1 MRLMSH
7 RSLTTILLFAWLLLL
22 TASVSASPR
31 NPAAKNTKRTVIAG
45 HGVVLLPGNA
55 PYEAGEGGEQ
65 QEARV
70 IPIVGGTY
78 RVVGTG
84 DDLTVDGVP
93 IEEVDSVPVEE
104 GDGALGPMR
113 PGKAAAIAFA
123 EKAEEILKGQGGR

>member
-1 MRLMSH
+1 MSH
-7 RSLTTILLFAWLLLL
+7 PSLIAILSFAWLLLL

-31 NPAAKNTKRTVIAG
+31 NPVANTKRTVIAG

-55 PYEAGEGGEQ
+55 PYEAGKGGEQ

-93 IEEVDSVPVEE
+93 VEEVDSVPVEE
-104 GDGALGPMR
+104 GDGASGPVS

-123 EKAEEILKGQGGR
+123 EKAEEILKGQGGA